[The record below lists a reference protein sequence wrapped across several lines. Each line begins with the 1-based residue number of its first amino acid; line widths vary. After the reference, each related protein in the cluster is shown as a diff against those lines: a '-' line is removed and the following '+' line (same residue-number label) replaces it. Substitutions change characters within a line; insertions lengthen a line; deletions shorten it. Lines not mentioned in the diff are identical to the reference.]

1 MEPDGDGIKRYVV
14 ELLTAFTALPPAEQ
28 ARWQFDLYIY
38 GDIVPLADYKH
49 ELHIAVAQRKYGLLW
64 YEKYLLAAKDIVQ
77 RLLPTFLYDTLAP
90 VYRQMPFR
98 WVLQRLKKGGKLI
111 KRLVLPIHKD
121 KRFAVYDC
129 IHLPL
134 PQHEDPFHG
143 LSIPFVAT
151 VHDVTDRRFP
161 DMHQARN
168 RRLARKG
175 MAFLQEAKA
184 HIIAVSAATKVDIAT
199 YYDIPDNRLHVVYE
213 AADGAHFNASHSV
226 SDRLA
231 IRERYGIGEEPY
243 LLTLSTI
250 EPRKNLLRTV
260 QAFQQMKA
268 KWPALA
274 IKLVIAGKYGWKSQA
289 VYQGINFSRD
299 DIIFTGFVEESDLP
313 ILYSEALALC
323 YVSLYEGFGLPPLEA
338 MLCGTPVIYG
348 ATSSMPEV
356 VGPAGIGVLPTDTTA
371 ICEAMHTLVS
381 QPDKRAE
388 LAAVAVKRG
397 ELFSWRT
404 CAQQTLA
411 VYAAAIEADRKQ

>member
-14 ELLTAFTALPPAEQ
+14 ELLTAYTALPPAEQ
-28 ARWQFDLYIY
+28 ACWQFDLYIY
-38 GDIVPLADYKH
+38 GDIVPLANYKH
-49 ELHIAVAQRKYGLLW
+49 DLHIAVAQRKYGLLW
-64 YEKYLLAAKDIVQ
+64 YEKYLLGAKDIVQ
-77 RLLPTFLYDTLAP
+77 RLLPKSWYNTLAP
-90 VYRQMPFR
+90 IYRHMPFR
-98 WVLQRLKKGGKLI
+98 WALQRLKKGGKLI

-134 PQHEDPFHG
+134 PQHEDPFYG
-143 LSIPFVAT
+143 LSMPFVAT

-168 RRLARKG
+168 RRLVRQG
-175 MAFLQEAKA
+175 MAFLQKAKA
-184 HIIAVSAATKVDIAT
+184 HIIAVSEATKADIAT

-213 AADGAHFNASHSV
+213 AADDAHFNAAHSDT
-226 SDRLA
+226 DRLA
-231 IRERYGIGEEPY
+231 IRERYGIGEEAY

-268 KWPALA
+268 KWPALSV
-274 IKLVIAGKYGWKSQA
+274 KLVIAGKYGWKSQA
-289 VYQGINFSRD
+289 VYQGVDFSRD
-299 DIIFTGFVEESDLP
+299 DIIFTGFVEEADLP
-313 ILYSEALALC
+313 ILYSDALALC

-356 VGPAGIGVLPTDTTA
+356 VGDGGIGVPPMDVNA
-371 ICEAMHTLVS
+371 IAVAMHSVIADGQLRKQLVANAATNA
-381 QPDKRAE
+381 KR
-388 LAAVAVKRG
+388 
-397 ELFSWRT
+397 FSWTT
-404 CAQQTLA
+404 CAKETLA
-411 VYAAAIEADRKQ
+411 VYRQVITEANQ